1 MGQKGIRR
9 ATKSLRASAQRELT
23 LQGATERE
31 IGIKREA
38 PAGTPRF
45 RDQDP
50 LGLFIGTQRVDVL
63 LKQNGFSWV
72 FTVRRLMRALDWTPF
87 YAQYSTEGRPPYHP
101 AVMGG
106 VVVLGHLL
114 GLKSLRQLENFA
126 AADMRCWW
134 LTGGLIPDY
143 SSFCNFFNRHRD
155 LWTSHFFEDVTG
167 RVVRALQ
174 SDASFLGMDGTVVQ
188 SAASAHHALSVEA
201 AQHKATRARERADAA
216 PQETSE
222 QKSVAKT
229 LDAKAKKAER
239 TAEIAK
245 ERDAARSNQ
254 QKRKSPTTVTEHDP
268 EAVNQPQ
275 KRGGH
280 APSYKP
286 SVVVTKDRV
295 ITGQTVHPSNEAVQ
309 VPDLLDQSERVTGQ
323 KPHLVMADAGYN
335 VASVLNEAVARDLNF
350 LCPQGR
356 THDEDGDWTPDS
368 KRIHKSQ
375 FKYHEKTNSYTCP
388 QGRVLERYRH
398 NAKHV
403 EYRSVSCEGCPLRE
417 RCIKNGAQ
425 RSVTRVPEDEIR
437 EALQVVMQQPGARK
451 MYKNRQ
457 TMPEPVFAELKGIQG
472 ETRFRRFGL
481 ANVRAEHAIHCAVHN
496 IRRALA
502 RARRPVGASARED
515 YAGRRARI
523 GRIGPEMVNQPTRPS
538 PSCQQPSRTS
548 R

>member
-9 ATKSLRASAQRELT
+9 ATKSLRLSAQRELT

-38 PAGTPRF
+38 PVGVPRF
-45 RDQDP
+45 KDQDP
-50 LGLFIGTQRVDVL
+50 LGLFVGTQRIDVL
-63 LKQNGFSWV
+63 LKQGGFSWV

-87 YAQYSTEGRPPYHP
+87 YAQYSTDGRPAYHP
-101 AVMGG
+101 ALMGG
-106 VVVLGHLL
+106 VVVVGHLL

-143 SSFCNFFNRHRD
+143 SSFCNFFNRHKD
-155 LWTSHFFEDVTG
+155 LWTGHFFEDVTG

-201 AQHKATRARERADAA
+201 AQHKASRARERADAA
-216 PQETSE
+216 PRETSE
-222 QKSVAKT
+222 QKSAAKT

-239 TAEIAK
+239 TAEIAM

-295 ITGQTVHPSNEAVQ
+295 ITGQTVHPSNEAMQ

-323 KPHLVMADAGYN
+323 KPEIVMADAGYN
-335 VASVLNEAVARDLNF
+335 TGSVLTDAVARDLNF

-356 THDEDGDWTPDS
+356 SHDADSDWTPDS
-368 KRIHKSQ
+368 KLIHKSQ
-375 FKYHEKTNSYTCP
+375 FKYDEKTNSYICP
-388 QGRVLERYRH
+388 QGRALTRFAERQ
-398 NAKHV
+398 KHV

-417 RCIKNGAQ
+417 RCIKSGSQ

-437 EALQVVMQQPGARK
+437 EALHQVMQQPGARK
-451 MYKNRQ
+451 MYRSRQ

-496 IRRALA
+496 IRRVLA
-502 RARRPVGASARED
+502 QARRPAGASAR
-515 YAGRRARI
+515 GCGSRNRAEVKRVALAPGI
-523 GRIGPEMVNQPTRPS
+523 WRTR
-538 PSCQQPSRTS
+538 
-548 R
+548 